1 MLSKSPT
8 KQNSFTWTKSSC
20 SSSALSP
27 SYSEEAQSKTDPCY
41 LGPGSATLD
50 KRNFTKLVIKG
61 DMNLHLG
68 GVLALFLPF
77 PWLKVL
83 RFSEVN
89 VLLLKKEKGWGSR
102 GSR

>member
-1 MLSKSPT
+1 MLNKSPT

-20 SSSALSP
+20 SSNTLSP

-68 GVLALFLPF
+68 GVLALCRF
-77 PWLKVL
+77 P
-83 RFSEVN
+83 
-89 VLLLKKEKGWGSR
+89 G
-102 GSR
+102 